1 MFESDK
7 KVIYPLCISI
17 ITLMMTA
24 SVISLL
30 YINQKNHIVML
41 FDSHAEHQASI
52 LDTLVGNDVSFIGS
66 AANFLHATEGGN
78 VQGFDVFAH
87 GVMSTSYSLIGLQW
101 LAKVTK
107 DDADEFVTLMRDR
120 LPQFELFTVPKA
132 GQKVIGFSED
142 NEQPV
147 YVLSDIYPQT
157 KSNLELLGF
166 YSLRPRFQR
175 IAAHIEST
183 GLPAISDKVRLLQD
197 GIEAH
202 HKKDGLLVY
211 HPVFSYNKQEM
222 IGVVVG
228 VIRLSTYFDG
238 LVSRTASDHRL
249 YMKVTDLGF
258 DAEDDPIL
266 FQSPDWDSI
275 KGIEIEKRLSLPN
288 RDWKIDFKFSEPI
301 ASNIQWILVA
311 LSVGGLIISI
321 LLGYVVYLLMREK
334 LHLSEMLE
342 ERTEELR
349 FLADHDS
356 LTGLYNRRAFGRLLQ
371 ENVLQK
377 KAFSLVMFDVDDF
390 KLINDNH
397 SHIAGDEMLI
407 HIATVISRHMGNN
420 DVLARLGGDEFCIIC
435 ELSELQPLQCYLETL
450 RAAVE
455 STGYEFMD
463 EVLYCTL
470 SIGAAIDHTY
480 DQESLLHLADSK
492 LYESKENGR
501 NRVSIAQ

>member
-1 MFESDK
+1 MLESDK
-7 KVIYPLCISI
+7 KVIYPSCIMLF
-17 ITLMMTA
+17 TLMVTA
-24 SVISLL
+24 LVISLL
-30 YINQKNHIVML
+30 YFSQKNHIVML
-41 FDSHAEHQASI
+41 FDSHAGHQANI
-52 LDTLVGNDVSFIGS
+52 LKSLVEDDVNFIGS
-66 AANFLHATEGGN
+66 AANFLYSTEGEN
-78 VQGFDVFAH
+78 EEGFSHFAH
-87 GVMSTSYSLIGLQW
+87 DVMGKSYSLIGLQW
-101 LAKVTK
+101 QPKVTK
-107 DDADEFVTLMRDR
+107 DEVDGFVTLMRNR
-120 LPQFELFTVPKA
+120 FPQFELFTVSKDA
-132 GQKVIGFSED
+132 ERLIGISGD
-142 NEQPV
+142 STKPL

-157 KSNLELLGF
+157 KSNLGLLGF
-166 YSLRPRFQR
+166 YSLRPRFQKVLE
-175 IAAHIEST
+175 HIETT
-183 GLPAISDKVRLLQD
+183 GLPAISDKVRPLQD
-197 GIEAH
+197 GIETH
-202 HKKDGLLVY
+202 HKQDGLLIY
-211 HPVFSYNKQEM
+211 YPVFNHSKQEM

-238 LVSRTASDHRL
+238 LVSRTAPDHRL

-288 RDWKIDFKFSEPI
+288 RDWKIDFKLSKPM
-301 ASNIQWILVA
+301 ATNIQWILVV

-334 LHLSEMLE
+334 LHLSEMLQ

-397 SHIAGDEMLI
+397 SHITGDEMLI

-463 EVLYCTL
+463 EELYCTL
-470 SIGAAIDHTY
+470 SIGAAINHTY